1 MPKSLAYFKGK
12 VVPISDANINIM
24 THALHYGTAIF
35 EGIRGNW
42 NESEQ
47 KLYVFKL
54 KEHYQRLL
62 QGCKIMMM
70 DIPYSVDDLCE
81 ITINLLKETKH
92 KQDVYIRPIAY
103 KSEELVAN
111 LKLHEIED
119 DFNLIVI
126 PFGAYLD
133 TEGTI
138 RCTTSSWRRMEDTN
152 VPPRIKVSGNYVNS
166 ILAKTEAVLAG
177 FDEAILLN
185 GNGVVSEGSGEN
197 LFLVIN
203 NELHTPELSD
213 NILTGITRDS
223 IKTIAQNDLKIPVI
237 ERRIN
242 RSEIYLADEM
252 FLTGTAA
259 HVTAVG
265 ELDNRTIGS
274 GSIGPVTKQIQKIYS
289 KAIRGQDP
297 KYLNWCTACEY

>member
-1 MPKSLAYFKGK
+1 MPKSLAYFRGK
-12 VVPISDANINIM
+12 IVPISEAKISIM

-35 EGIRGNW
+35 EGVRGNW
-42 NESEQ
+42 NDADQ

-54 KEHYQRLL
+54 REHYQRLL

-70 DIPYSVDDLCE
+70 EIPYSVDELCD

-92 KQDVYIRPIAY
+92 EQDVYIRPIAY

-133 TEGTI
+133 SEGTI

-177 FDEAILLN
+177 FDEAILLDKD
-185 GNGVVSEGSGEN
+185 GNVSEAPGEN
-197 LFLVIN
+197 IFIVKNKTLI
-203 NELHTPELSD
+203 TPPLSSSALD
-213 NILTGITRDS
+213 GITRKS
-223 IKTIAQNDLKIPVI
+223 ILEYSK
-237 ERRIN
+237 
-242 RSEIYLADEM
+242 S
-252 FLTGTAA
+252 
-259 HVTAVG
+259 VG
-265 ELDNRTIGS
+265 ISRPS
-274 GSIGPVTKQIQKIYS
+274 GSYKPPETSLTAIILHPYS
-289 KAIRGQDP
+289 CKNLA
-297 KYLNWCTACEY
+297 A

>member
-1 MPKSLAYFKGK
+1 MPKSLAYFQGK
-12 VVPISDANINIM
+12 VVPISDAKISIM

-35 EGIRGNW
+35 EGVRGNW

-47 KLYVFKL
+47 TLYVFKL
-54 KEHYQRLL
+54 REHYQRLL

-70 DIPYSVDDLCE
+70 GIPFSVDELCD
-81 ITINLLKETKH
+81 ITIDLLQQSKH
-92 KQDVYIRPIAY
+92 EQDVYIRPIAY
-103 KSEELVAN
+103 KNEELIAN
-111 LKLHEIED
+111 LKLHEIES

-133 TEGTI
+133 AEGTI
-138 RCTTSSWRRMEDTN
+138 RCTTSSWRKMDDTN

-185 GNGVVSEGSGEN
+185 KDGFVSEGSGEN

-203 NELHTPELSD
+203 NELHTPGLED

-223 IKTIAQNDLKIPVI
+223 IKEIAQNDLNISVI
-237 ERRIN
+237 ERHIN
-242 RSEIYLADEM
+242 RSEIYLAEEM

-265 ELDNRTIGS
+265 EVDNRAIGT
-274 GSIGPVTKQIQKIYS
+274 GSVGPITKQIQSIYS
-289 KAIRGQDP
+289 KTIRGQNS
-297 KYLNWCTACEY
+297 KYLQWCTPCKY

>member
-1 MPKSLAYFKGK
+1 MPKSLAYFRGK
-12 VVPISDANINIM
+12 IVPISEAKISIM
-24 THALHYGTAIF
+24 THALHYGTGIF
-35 EGIRGNW
+35 EVVLGNC
-42 NESEQ
+42 NDADK

-54 KEHYQRLL
+54 REHYQRLL

-70 DIPYSVDDLCE
+70 EIPYSVDELCD
-81 ITINLLKETKH
+81 ITVNLLKETKH
-92 KQDVYIRPIAY
+92 EQDVYIRPIAY

-133 TEGTI
+133 SEGTI

-185 GNGVVSEGSGEN
+185 ANGVVSEGSGEN

-203 NELHTPELSD
+203 NELHTPALGD

-223 IKTIAQNDLKIPVI
+223 IKTIAQNDLNLPVI
-237 ERRIN
+237 ERHIN

-265 ELDNRTIGS
+265 EVDNRTIGA
-274 GSIGPVTKQIQKIYS
+274 GSVGPITKQIQSVYS

-297 KYLNWCTACEY
+297 TYLKWCTPCSY

>member
-1 MPKSLAYFKGK
+1 MPKSLAYFRGK
-12 VVPISDANINIM
+12 IVPISEAKISIM

-35 EGIRGNW
+35 EGGRGNW
-42 NESEQ
+42 NDADK

-54 KEHYQRLL
+54 REHYQRLL

-70 DIPYSVDDLCE
+70 EIPYSVDELCD

-92 KQDVYIRPIAY
+92 EQDVYIRPIAY

-133 TEGTI
+133 SEGTI

-185 GNGVVSEGSGEN
+185 ASGVVSEGSGEN

-203 NELHTPELSD
+203 NELHTPALGD

-223 IKTIAQNDLKIPVI
+223 IKTIAQNDLNLPVN
-237 ERRIN
+237 ERHIK
-242 RSEIYLADEM
+242 RSEKYLADEM

-265 ELDNRTIGS
+265 EVDNRTIGS
-274 GSIGPVTKQIQKIYS
+274 GSVGPITKQIQSVYS
-289 KAIRGQDP
+289 KAIRGQNP
-297 KYLNWCTACEY
+297 TYLKWCTPCSY